1 MIYIVQVMCWRFV
14 ICRPAQVARCDAAE
28 DLYAAAA
35 VQVPG
40 RRRAWESTGQMR
52 NRSRAELVEF

>member
-35 VQVPG
+35 GLKQRERAAARTMQ
-40 RRRAWESTGQMR
+40 RRVRKR
-52 NRSRAELVEF
+52 CLVSVRL